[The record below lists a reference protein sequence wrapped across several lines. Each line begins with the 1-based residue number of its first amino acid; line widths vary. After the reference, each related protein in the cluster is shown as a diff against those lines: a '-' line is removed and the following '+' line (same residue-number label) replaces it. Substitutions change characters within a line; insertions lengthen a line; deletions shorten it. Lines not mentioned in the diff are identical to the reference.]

1 MMKMIWKGTEMSKK
15 VREVYDEVLIGTWEK
30 LSDIEQQYLD
40 KESRLS
46 EESKAIVAYIN
57 TLPEFDRKVFY
68 LYTEYSS
75 YRKVS
80 YETSV
85 SKDIIMQTIKCIQKD
100 IREEKHIL

>member
-1 MMKMIWKGTEMSKK
+1 MKKNLGMSKK

-30 LSDIEQQYLD
+30 LDDIQAQYNH

-46 EESKAIVAYIN
+46 GESEQIVNYVN
-57 TLPEFDRKVFY
+57 TLPDFDKKVFY

-80 YETSV
+80 YECNV
-85 SKDIIMQTIKCIQKD
+85 SKDIIMNIIRRIQKD
-100 IREEKHIL
+100 IIDGKHII